1 MIGNR
6 TLCHPIQS
14 VLIILSVIIKVI
26 NKIGLQSVLH
36 VLQYTIIKR
45 PLSHIEKRID
55 DIMKT
60 KFVKL

>member
-1 MIGNR
+1 MIKQIGLLLR
-6 TLCHPIQS
+6 SHPIL
-14 VLIILSVIIKVI
+14 LITFMITD
-26 NKIGLQSVLH
+26 KIGLQSVLH

>member
-1 MIGNR
+1 MI
-6 TLCHPIQS
+6 TD
-14 VLIILSVIIKVI
+14 
-26 NKIGLQSVLH
+26 KIGLQSVLH